1 MNTEQEYRAAL
12 QAHDWYYDYSD
23 DHKVWC
29 AGRDQRSALRIAR
42 DKLDADGTIWNEYAP
57 NQYRTI
63 TKTETSK

>member
-23 DHKVWC
+23 DYTAWC
-29 AGRDQRSALRIAR
+29 RGRDQRSALQAAR
-42 DKLDADGTIWNEYAP
+42 QKLDPDYAIWNEYSPKPVQA
-57 NQYRTI
+57 I

>member
-12 QAHDWYYDYSD
+12 AAHDWYYDYSD
-23 DHKVWC
+23 DYSAWGR
-29 AGRDQRSALRIAR
+29 GRDEREALRTAR
-42 DKLDADGTIWNEYAP
+42 AKLDADGKIWNEYAP